1 MKRLFEGNTFLKIAS
16 ILIATTLWFY
26 INSRGI
32 SEITISVPLEIINLP
47 DGYETL
53 NNRVNEIHLGL
64 KGHERLIK
72 NLNLQNVRAF
82 LDLSKPKEGWSI
94 YYINKDNL
102 KTPPSIDIVKID
114 PSAVK
119 LKIDRTISKK
129 VIVNADLK
137 GAVQRGFL
145 VRAVTVT
152 PRAVTI
158 EGTKSVVEKVHQMRT
173 EIIDLTGR
181 SASFE
186 EDSFVIVEGENV
198 RLVTDKVRVQVE
210 IARSSR

>member
-1 MKRLFEGNTFLKIAS
+1 MKRIFEGNTFLKIAS
-16 ILIATTLWFY
+16 ILIATALWFY

-32 SEITISVPLEIINLP
+32 SEITIAVPLEIVNLP
-47 DGYETL
+47 NGYETV

-102 KTPPSIDIVKID
+102 KIPPSIDIVKID

-119 LKIDRTISKK
+119 LKIDLTMSKTVVVK
-129 VIVNADLK
+129 PDLK
-137 GAVQRGFL
+137 GAVQRGFF
-145 VRAVTVT
+145 VKSVTVN
-152 PRAVTI
+152 PRSVLI
-158 EGTKSVVEKVHQMRT
+158 EGAKSAVEKIHQMRT

-181 SASFE
+181 SESFE
-186 EDSFVIVEGENV
+186 EESFVIIEGENL
-198 RLVTDKVRVQVE
+198 RLLTDKVHVSVQ

>member
-16 ILIATTLWFY
+16 ILIATALWFY

-32 SEITISVPLEIINLP
+32 SEITLAVPLEIVNLP
-47 DGYETL
+47 DGYETV

-82 LDLSKPKEGWSI
+82 LDLSDPKEGWSI

-102 KTPPSIDIVKID
+102 RVPPSIDIVKID

-119 LKIDRTISKK
+119 LKIDRTMSKK
-129 VIVNADLK
+129 VVVKPDLK
-137 GAVQRGFL
+137 GTVQRGFF
-145 VRAVTVT
+145 VKEVTVT

-158 EGTKSVVEKVHQMRT
+158 EGARSVAEKIHQMRT

-181 SASFE
+181 KESFE
-186 EDSFVIVEGENV
+186 EETFVIIEGENV
-198 RLVTDKVRVQVE
+198 RLLVDKVRVNVQ
-210 IARSSR
+210 IARSPR

>member
-152 PRAVTI
+152 PRSVTI
-158 EGTKSVVEKVHQMRT
+158 EGAKSVVEKVHQMRT